1 MSSPAL
7 LLGDVTK
14 AITTDPT
21 SGGTANNATT
31 TQAPT
36 SSSSMINHVIV
47 HPVVLFHILDHHN
60 RRTEY
65 DGRVIGTLLGRRGA
79 YSNIMEITNCFS
91 VPHAERGDEVAI
103 GKDYNKKMYN
113 LYKRIHK
120 KETIIGWYAT
130 TTSSTTTTTST
141 DEASST
147 TDAVVNTTT
156 NVNGNALVTDTS
168 SLIHEFYASESD
180 EDEPIHLVIDTRLL
194 VSKSI
199 TKQMLL
205 STPSI
210 VMKAYKS
217 TPVIVQGESMGNI
230 FHEIRLSYT
239 SNESDSICLHEMI
252 KSENLLLQ
260 KIQEQTLS
268 TNNTTLSTTSPID
281 DGSNPTNTVVTKM
294 ANQQSILLYQSL
306 EKLYNTISNTL
317 EYVDNVVDGCNS
329 KNNDNNNNDV
339 NPEMG
344 RIILETISSVPRIRS
359 EVLDTLF
366 HNTLQD
372 LLMVSYLSN
381 VTRTQITIAEKLNA
395 TLGI

>member
-1 MSSPAL
+1 
-7 LLGDVTK
+7 
-14 AITTDPT
+14 
-21 SGGTANNATT
+21 
-31 TQAPT
+31 
-36 SSSSMINHVIV
+36 
-47 HPVVLFHILDHHN
+47 
-60 RRTEY
+60 
-65 DGRVIGTLLGRRGA
+65 
-79 YSNIMEITNCFS
+79 
-91 VPHAERGDEVAI
+91 
-103 GKDYNKKMYN
+103 MYN

-130 TTSSTTTTTST
+130 TTSTPTTTTST
-141 DEASST
+141 DEVSST
-147 TDAVVNTTT
+147 TDVVVNTT

-239 SNESDSICLHEMI
+239 SNESDSICLNEMI

-268 TNNTTLSTTSPID
+268 TSTNTNTLSTTSPID
-281 DGSNPTNTVVTKM
+281 DGSNPTNIVVTKM

-317 EYVDNVVDGCNS
+317 EYVDNVVDGCSS
-329 KNNDNNNNDV
+329 KNNDNNSNDV

-344 RIILETISSVPRIRS
+344 RIILDTISTVPRIRS

>member
-7 LLGDVTK
+7 LLGDVT
-14 AITTDPT
+14 IPVTTDPT
-21 SGGTANNATT
+21 SSAATSTATT
-31 TQAPT
+31 GTGG
-36 SSSSMINHVIV
+36 SINHVIV

-65 DGRVIGTLLGRRGA
+65 DGRVIGTLLGRRGT
-79 YSNIMEITNCFS
+79 YSNIIEITNCFG

-103 GKDYNKKMYN
+103 GKDYNKKMYH

-120 KETIIGWYAT
+120 KDTIIGWYAT
-130 TTSSTTTTTST
+130 TTTSNSSTSTTS
-141 DEASST
+141 DESKTGSV
-147 TDAVVNTTT
+147 DGAVAAYSPS
-156 NVNGNALVTDTS
+156 ALVTDTS

-180 EDEPIHLVIDTRLL
+180 EDEPIHLVIDTSLL

-199 TKQMLL
+199 SLSKQMLL
-205 STPSI
+205 QVPSI
-210 VMKAYKS
+210 IMKAYKS
-217 TPVIVQGESMGNI
+217 TPVVVQGESMGNL

-260 KIQEQTLS
+260 KIHEQTD
-268 TNNTTLSTTSPID
+268 TTTSSKNNSNTLASND
-281 DGSNPTNTVVTKM
+281 DNNIVTKM
-294 ANQQSILLYQSL
+294 TNQQSMLLYQSL
-306 EKLYNTISNTL
+306 EKLYDTISNTL
-317 EYVDNVVDGCNS
+317 EYVDNVVEGKMGD
-329 KNNDNNNNDV
+329 DV
-339 NPEMG
+339 NPEIG
-344 RIILETISSVPRIRS
+344 RIILDTISSVPRIRP
-359 EVLDTLF
+359 EVLDQLF